1 MHGFGWYSKSLV
13 SFLFLLATCP
23 LAIQAQTPL
32 TTIDMPQGGRIV
44 YGTVDGITPQVTAMV
59 RILRTMHQSCGE
71 RPQIGSVF
79 KMRGTDSA
87 GLFFTVVNHPAGN
100 VQVAGLIIASQS
112 APGQAALVSDRAD
125 RFGQTVNP
133 MLTKLF
139 SVWHPGNVSD
149 AFAPARG
156 DSGAAPSP
164 SAAEPSKSAHT
175 AASAAHAGPAAK
187 LHSVT
192 APDDSASISVP
203 DGWQLDPHSG
213 HGTIIV
219 TGPRGEVLAA
229 NMMRNAVDP
238 SSQWQRNF
246 WRQGGSPPQGSVV
259 YPYHGNLAKA
269 FPDMFQAWR
278 RASGLGPAKLQIDQ
292 IKSLPENSNLEC
304 VTATGQI
311 DADGKGPQAINDM
324 MCAIPPLDFG
334 GYTIVLWHAS
344 LPVALAAE
352 EHDTQLAMIGSYKQ
366 NQQVVNRQMA
376 QQAQQKAASDQ
387 AIMQNAQQQI
397 DRIHQIGAQATARYN
412 ATQAANDAQH
422 ASYWAQQDSNA
433 RQAQG
438 FTNTFRE
445 QTVVRDVQEP
455 DIHATV
461 SNNTA
466 AWLQQSFPSRV
477 EEVPTSQ
484 YIKGQDY

>member
-1 MHGFGWYSKSLV
+1 MRVIGRFSRFLV
-13 SFLFLLATCP
+13 SFLFLPAIYTF
-23 LAIQAQTPL
+23 AIQAQTPL

-44 YGTVDGITPQVTAMV
+44 YGTVDGVTPQVTAMV
-59 RILRTMHQSCGE
+59 RILRIMHQNCGE
-71 RPQIGSVF
+71 RPQIGNVF

-149 AFAPARG
+149 AFAPSQG
-156 DSGAAPSP
+156 GGGAAPTT
-164 SAAEPSKSAHT
+164 AVEPSKPAHT
-175 AASAAHAGPAAK
+175 AAPAAHAGPAAK
-187 LHSVT
+187 LNSVT
-192 APDDSASISVP
+192 APDNSASISIP
-203 DGWQLDPHSG
+203 DGWQLDPRSG
-213 HGTIIV
+213 RGTIIV

-229 NMMRNAVDP
+229 NMMHNAVDP
-238 SSQWQRNF
+238 TSQWQRNF
-246 WRQGGSPPQGSVV
+246 WRQGGTPPPGSVV

-278 RASGLGPAKLQIDQ
+278 RSNGLGPAKLQIDE
-292 IKSLPENSNLEC
+292 IKSLPEKSTMEC

-334 GYTIVLWHAS
+334 GYTITLWHAS
-344 LPVALAAE
+344 IPVALAAE
-352 EHDTQLAMIGSYKQ
+352 EHDTQQAMIGSYKE
-366 NQQVVNRQMA
+366 NQEVINQQMA
-376 QQAQQKAASDQ
+376 QQAQQKAASDH
-387 AIMQNAQQQI
+387 AIMQNAQQQV

-422 ASYWAQQDSNA
+422 ASYWAQQDNNA
-433 RQAQG
+433 RQGQG
-438 FTNTFRE
+438 FSNYLLD
-445 QTVVRDVQEP
+445 QTVVRDNQYP
-455 DIHATV
+455 DVHATV
-461 SNNTA
+461 SNSTA
-466 AWLQQSFPSRV
+466 TWLQQSFPNRV

-484 YIKGQDY
+484 YIQSQDY